1 MYHYSRY
8 LVGILAPKVYTILVL
23 GPFGKH
29 SCPTPAILNKMS
41 LSWAA
46 PKPFRA
52 PLRVPLRA
60 PLKEHTELF
69 LYCTETSWLTTAQS
83 Q

>member
-60 PLKEHTELF
+60 PLKEHTEHVV
-69 LYCTETSWLTTAQS
+69 EGASSTSEAEDEFR
-83 Q
+83 